1 MSQTK
6 VKSKPPALGV
16 WGPEVLQ
23 QIVDLG
29 GDGFSNWINH
39 MDAAS
44 RQFRQNAI
52 SQGIGEFMGKSV
64 LGAISFGGKIR
75 ILGGVRTLF
84 W

>member
-1 MSQTK
+1 M
-6 VKSKPPALGV
+6 LGV

-52 SQGIGEFMGKSV
+52 SQGIGEFIDNPSWGRFRLAKEFAYWVMYEHY
-64 LGAISFGGKIR
+64 FGEYLCVK
-75 ILGGVRTLF
+75 
-84 W
+84 